1 MRFFLTIASS
11 LLLISSN
18 AQQKFIPRK
27 AFTVTTENDAY
38 LFQIKDAYYTNGI
51 KLNYRIADT
60 STRVKRIHAFELGQ
74 KIFTPLSK
82 KAETTHEIDRP
93 YCGYLYADYRSISSY
108 RNDALLQ
115 WGLTLGLVGKASL
128 GEALQNGYHSLLN
141 FKKFEGWKYQVPN
154 ALGIDLTASYAQ
166 TLFNL
171 GQVFK
176 MVPVLSASLGTQFT
190 NAKLGTVFCIGSYE
204 SNHSSLLFNTR
215 MSSGYAAP
223 KKKMEL
229 FLYVHPSMQ
238 AQVYNASLQGG
249 LFSNKNGAVLTNPET
264 WVFEQEW
271 GICYAQ
277 KRFNTRIAFIH
288 QSKETAG
295 QLNSQ
300 SYGSIQ
306 MGVLMF

>member
-1 MRFFLTIASS
+1 MRLLTTIAC
-11 LLLISSN
+11 LLLVFN
-18 AQQKFIPRK
+18 GDAQQKFIPRK

-60 STRVKRIHAFELGQ
+60 STMVKRIHAFELGQ

-93 YCGYLYADYRSISSY
+93 YCGYLYADYSSITSF
-108 RNDALLQ
+108 RNDALFQ
-115 WGLTLGLVGKASL
+115 WGITLGLVGKASL

-154 ALGIDLTASYAQ
+154 ALGIDLTASYTQ

-204 SNHSSLLFNTR
+204 SNHSSVLFNTR
-215 MSSGYAAP
+215 ISSGYASP

-238 AQVYNASLQGG
+238 AQIYNATLQGG
-249 LFSNKNGAVLTNPET
+249 LFSHKNGAVLTNPET

-271 GICYAQ
+271 GICYA
-277 KRFNTRIAFIH
+277 KDRFTTKLALIH

-295 QLNSQ
+295 QLKSQ

-306 MGVLMF
+306 MGFLMF